1 MTRHA
6 LVVMGAAGAGKSR
19 IGVMLA
25 DALGVP
31 FVEGDAFHPPEN
43 IARMAAGIPLTDE
56 DRHGWL
62 LALTRELRMAREASQ
77 GVVVA
82 CSALKRRYRDLL
94 RTGDDGVGFVFLS
107 TTAGELRARLATR
120 AGHFMPPS
128 LIASQLDAL
137 EPPQGDERAW
147 TVDARMPPD
156 EIVAHMRRR
165 LQETPEA

>member
-6 LVVMGAAGAGKSR
+6 IVVMGAAGAGKSR
-19 IGVMLA
+19 IGTMLA

-62 LALTRELRMAREASQ
+62 LALAQELRLAREASQ

-107 TTAGELRARLATR
+107 TTADELRARLATR

-128 LIASQLDAL
+128 LIDSQLDAL
-137 EPPQGDERAW
+137 EPPQADERAW
-147 TVDARMPPD
+147 TFEACRTPD
-156 EIVAHMRRR
+156 EILAALLRR
-165 LQETPEA
+165 LRETPEA